1 MVRVVLFTNVH
12 STEFRV
18 NRSGHG
24 HLWGSHTS
32 RFHLAL
38 TPVRALRQQL
48 LDFYELSYDEDAL
61 DRAVEAASF
70 ENMKALEQSQAFPSP
85 WLRPRNNAPKVR
97 KGKVG
102 GYLEELP
109 PGDIAY
115 LNEVFG
121 LT

>member
-1 MVRVVLFTNVH
+1 MWDRLSDQLSVLTLYYEECHRDFKGAC
-12 STEFRV
+12 E
-18 NRSGHG
+18 
-24 HLWGSHTS
+24 
-32 RFHLAL
+32 
-38 TPVRALRQQL
+38 QL

-85 WLRPRNNAPKVR
+85 WLRPRNNNLKVR

-121 LT
+121 LA